1 MKKLLTGAGA
11 LLLLTGILV
20 GIPAALVALAGNP
33 FPTAEQWHAIV
44 TLTPDYGN
52 VIMFTKILPL
62 VIWVLWTAFVIPFL
76 VELVAAMGGR
86 KTKKKVAVFRSQQKM
101 AAGLIGAVAV
111 MFAGGAGALAA
122 PAPAAAASTYAV
134 GSADASAAPLDLSH
148 AISVAQSSQTPVGA
162 SERQQVIHQVVEG
175 DTLWDLSEQYYGE
188 GERFAEIFN
197 ANLGLQPDGQTM
209 TDPNLILPGWQLSIP
224 GVYTQA
230 PVQAPAPAPAP
241 TPDESLQTP
250 APTVDDV
257 DGGAGGAGGAG
268 SGAAADAATDS
279 RNAEQTTRVGQDTPD
294 VDDPT
299 DAADETDIAI
309 PLMTTG
315 GIAGL
320 LVAGLLSALGARRL
334 RQRRKR
340 IKGERIAL
348 PEPDVADLEL
358 EMRMV
363 ENPIGVTDV
372 DNALRTL
379 QAWAED
385 NGEQLPELLAVRVA
399 DDEVA
404 LYLASP
410 ADLPDPFE
418 SMHED
423 RTAWIVRPGRAQA
436 PDRPTVSPYPALA
449 TIGTDAQGGYVL
461 LDLEQIGSL
470 NVTGEE
476 DIARGMLNALACE
489 FATNPW
495 SDEIQVTL
503 VGLDDAL
510 ARDLDRIRI
519 HQVADIPA
527 LIRNLR
533 ADLDDRR
540 DALDS
545 YDVGGVLE
553 ARSRATELETWAP
566 HIVIL
571 AETPIGSLRDDLAE
585 LVARMPRLGI
595 ATIAQGTALAAGA
608 TVEVTSRE
616 DAEYRSGGAL
626 PPLPFRPQI
635 LAGEELD
642 LVRSLFATTNRDAQ
656 PVDLEQEHPHT
667 EVKILDTTSETAAV
681 ADALTEA
688 DAAEAAAVE
697 TDVVDAAAT
706 VDDAAAETVA
716 AAVAA
721 PIEAE
726 AQPADDETEDAAH
739 QTPDASPAAVAG
751 PSEAPSADADV
762 ASVDIPD
769 WPAPY
774 IRLMGPVDA
783 LNVDLDALPGRGIEF
798 LAFLLLQNTPS
809 VPGALVQKS
818 LWPDTYSTDNN
829 NARQLAK
836 QLRRILGHDPFGQP
850 LLPEGRSSVGFVLH
864 KLIRTDWH
872 DFCDLIG
879 PDLSATPNENLI
891 RAIRLV
897 RGQPFDGLKR
907 RGAWWAWRGPIEET
921 MRAAILDAADE
932 LTHRALATGKFDDA
946 RLAAR
951 IAQSTD
957 RLNEAGWRLE
967 IETAMAAGDVDSF
980 NTIVDAMFEV
990 IGVDTEIDAATQQLL
1005 DDAHE
1010 KLPGLAAQ

>member
-1 MKKLLTGAGA
+1 MKKLLNGAGA
-11 LLLLTGILV
+11 LLLLMGILI
-20 GIPAALVALAGNP
+20 GIPAALIALAGNP
-33 FPTAEQWHAIV
+33 LPTAEQWQAIV

-62 VIWVLWTAFVIPFL
+62 VIWVLWAAFAFPFL
-76 VELVAAMGGR
+76 VELFAAFGGR
-86 KTKKKVAVFRSQQKM
+86 KTAKKVAAFRGQQKL

-111 MFAGGAGALAA
+111 MFAGGVGALGA
-122 PAPAAAASTYAV
+122 PAPASAATYAV
-134 GSADASAAPLDLSH
+134 GSVESSASPMDLTH
-148 AISVAQSSQTPVGA
+148 AIAAAQAAETPQVAPEQ
-162 SERQQVIHQVVEG
+162 QQVVHEVVDA
-175 DTLWDLSEQYYGE
+175 DTLWDLAEQYYGQ
-188 GERFAEIFN
+188 GERFVEIFN
-197 ANLGLQPDGQTM
+197 ANLGVQPDGQSL
-209 TDPNLILPGWQLSIP
+209 TDPDLILPGWQLSIP
-224 GVYTQA
+224 GIYTQA
-230 PVQAPAPAPAP
+230 PITETPATPQAP
-241 TPDESLQTP
+241 TPDESAQTV
-250 APTVDDV
+250 APDAPVLDEA
-257 DGGAGGAGGAG
+257 AGGAGGGTGGG
-268 SGAAADAATDS
+268 SGAGEATTPRDAVDSLGPTAVHDTATAMD
-279 RNAEQTTRVGQDTPD
+279 EQHEEIDLAVPLTT
-294 VDDPT
+294 
-299 DAADETDIAI
+299 A
-309 PLMTTG
+309 G
-315 GIAGL
+315 GIGGL
-320 LVAGLLSALGARRL
+320 LVAGLLGALGARRL
-334 RQRRKR
+334 RQRRR
-340 IKGERIAL
+340 RVKGERIAL
-348 PEPDVADLEL
+348 PVPEVADLEL

-363 ENPIGVTDV
+363 ENPIGVADV

-385 NGEQLPELLAVRVA
+385 HGEQLPELLAVRVA

-404 LYLASP
+404 LYLAAP
-410 ADLPDPFE
+410 ADLPEPFE

-470 NVTGEE
+470 NVTGDE
-476 DIARGMLNALACE
+476 DVARGMLNALACE

-527 LIRNLR
+527 LVRNLR

-540 DALDS
+540 EALDS
-545 YDVGGVLE
+545 YGVGGVLD
-553 ARSRATELETWAP
+553 ARSRATEIETWAP
-566 HIVIL
+566 HIVIM
-571 AETPIGSLRDDLAE
+571 AETPIGSLRDDLAD

-608 TVEVTSRE
+608 TVEVTSTE
-616 DAEYRSGGAL
+616 EAEYRSGGAL

-635 LAGEELD
+635 LAGEELE
-642 LVRSLFATTNRDAQ
+642 LVRSLFATTDREAQ
-656 PVDLEQEHPHT
+656 PVDLEHEHAH
-667 EVKILDTTSETAAV
+667 V
-681 ADALTEA
+681 
-688 DAAEAAAVE
+688 
-697 TDVVDAAAT
+697 
-706 VDDAAAETVA
+706 

-721 PIEAE
+721 DTTPELVDDEPAEAE
-726 AQPADDETEDAAH
+726 EAEGAEVPVAEIPDEVPVAIVDERADET
-739 QTPDASPAAVAG
+739 PAEVDV
-751 PSEAPSADADV
+751 PSVEV
-762 ASVDIPD
+762 PD

-774 IRLMGPVDA
+774 IRLLGPVDA
-783 LNVDLDALPGRGIEF
+783 LNVDMDAIPGRGIEF

-809 VPGALVQKS
+809 VTGSLVQKK
-818 LWPDTYSTDNN
+818 LWPDTFSTDNN

-836 QLRRILGHDPFGQP
+836 QLRRVLGHDPFGQP
-850 LLPEGRSSVGFVLH
+850 LLPEGRSSAGFTIH
-864 KLIRTDWH
+864 PQIRTDWN

-879 PDLSATPNENLI
+879 PDLSKTPNENLI

-932 LTHRALATGKFDDA
+932 LTHRALASGKFDDA

-951 IAQSTD
+951 IAQSAD

-967 IETAMAAGDVDSF
+967 IETAMAAGDVEAF
-980 NTIVDAMFEV
+980 NAIVDAMFEV
-990 IGVDTEIDAATQQLL
+990 VGVDTEIDDATQQLL
-1005 DDAHE
+1005 EEAHE
-1010 KLPGLAAQ
+1010 KLPGLTAR

>member
-11 LLLLTGILV
+11 LLVLMGVLV
-20 GIPAALVALAGNP
+20 GIPAVLVAIAGNP

-62 VIWVLWTAFVIPFL
+62 VIWVLWAAFAIPFL
-76 VELVAAMGGR
+76 VELVAAFGGR
-86 KTKKKVAVFRSQQKM
+86 NTTKKVAAFRGQQKL

-111 MFAGGAGALAA
+111 MFASGVGALAA
-122 PAPAAAASTYAV
+122 PASAAADSYAV
-134 GSADASAAPLDLSH
+134 GSVDASVSPLDLSQVV
-148 AISVAQSSQTPVGA
+148 ASVQVSQTPQEA
-162 SERQQVIHQVVEG
+162 PEQQVLVHQVVEG
-175 DTLWDLSEQYYGE
+175 DTLWDLAVQYYGE
-188 GERFAEIFN
+188 GERFPEIFN
-197 ANLGLQPDGQTM
+197 ANLGVQPDGQTL
-209 TDPNLILPGWQLSIP
+209 TDPDLIHPGWQFSIP
-224 GVYTQA
+224 GVYTKA
-230 PVQAPAPAPAP
+230 PAQEAPAPSTPAPSPDESVQAPSADAPVLDGAEGGAG
-241 TPDESLQTP
+241 
-250 APTVDDV
+250 
-257 DGGAGGAGGAG
+257 GGAGGAAGGATGIREMGG
-268 SGAAADAATDS
+268 SID
-279 RNAEQTTRVGQDTPD
+279 RPMVEQAPS
-294 VDDPT
+294 VDDVSEAGEEI
-299 DAADETDIAI
+299 DVAI
-309 PLMTTG
+309 PMMTAG

-320 LVAGLLSALGARRL
+320 LVAGLLGALGARRL

-340 IKGERIAL
+340 VKGERIAL
-348 PEPDVADLEL
+348 PESEVADLEL

-363 ENPIGVTDV
+363 ENPIGVADV

-404 LYLASP
+404 LYLAAP
-410 ADLPDPFE
+410 ADLPAPFE

-423 RTAWIVRPGRAQA
+423 RTAWVVRPGQAQA

-449 TIGTDAQGGYVL
+449 TIGTDAQGGYLL

-470 NVTGEE
+470 NVTGDEE
-476 DIARGMLNALACE
+476 TARGMLNALACE

-519 HQVADIPA
+519 HQVADVPA

-533 ADLDDRR
+533 ADLNDRR
-540 DALDS
+540 EALDT
-545 YDVGGVLE
+545 YGVGGVLE
-553 ARSRATELETWAP
+553 ARSRATEIETWAP

-595 ATIAQGTALAAGA
+595 ATIAQGTALVAGSSI
-608 TVEVTSRE
+608 EVTSTE
-616 DAEYRSGGAL
+616 EAEYRSGGAL

-635 LAGEELD
+635 LEGEELE
-642 LVRSLFATTNRDAQ
+642 LVRSLFATTDLEAQ
-656 PVDLEQEHPHT
+656 SINLEQEHAH
-667 EVKILDTTSETAAV
+667 VNAAEPELV
-681 ADALTEA
+681 EIATEA
-688 DAAEAAAVE
+688 PVEPVAADVAEPVDVDEPEAAP
-697 TDVVDAAAT
+697 
-706 VDDAAAETVA
+706 VA
-716 AAVAA
+716 AASSEISEVALA
-721 PIEAE
+721 VVEE
-726 AQPADDETEDAAH
+726 QTETTATDI
-739 QTPDASPAAVAG
+739 D
-751 PSEAPSADADV
+751 APSV
-762 ASVDIPD
+762 EVPD

-774 IRLMGPVDA
+774 IRLLGPVDA
-783 LNVDLDALPGRGIEF
+783 LNVDMDAIPGRGIEF

-809 VPGALVQKS
+809 VPGALVQER
-818 LWPDTYSTDNN
+818 LWPDTFSTDNN

-850 LLPEGRSSVGFVLH
+850 LLPEGRSNAGFTIH
-864 KLIRTDWH
+864 KMIRTDWH

-897 RGQPFDGLKR
+897 RGKPFDGLKR
-907 RGAWWAWRGPIEET
+907 TKGRSAWWAWRAPIEET

-951 IAQSTD
+951 IAQSAD

-967 IETAMAAGDVDSF
+967 IETAMAAGDVDAF

-990 IGVDTEIDAATQQLL
+990 VGVDADIDDATQQLL
-1005 DDAHE
+1005 DDAHA
-1010 KLPGLAAQ
+1010 KLPGLAAR

>member
-11 LLLLTGILV
+11 LLLLAGILV

-62 VIWVLWTAFVIPFL
+62 VIWVLWAAFAIPFL
-76 VELVAAMGGR
+76 VELVAAIGGR
-86 KTKKKVAVFRSQQKM
+86 KTTKKVAAFRGQQKL
-101 AAGLIGAVAV
+101 AAGLIAAVAV
-111 MFAGGAGALAA
+111 MFAGGVGALSA
-122 PAPAAAASTYAV
+122 PAPASADSYSV
-134 GSADASAAPLDLSH
+134 GTVDASASPLDLSS
-148 AISVAQSSQTPVGA
+148 AMAMVQAAQTAPA
-162 SERQQVIHQVVEG
+162 APEQQVVHQVVDG
-175 DTLWDLSEQYYGE
+175 DTLWDLAVQYYGQ
-188 GERFAEIFN
+188 GERFVEIFN
-197 ANLGLQPDGQTM
+197 ANLGVQPDGQSL
-209 TDPNLILPGWQLSIP
+209 TDPDLILPGWQLSIP

-230 PVQAPAPAPAP
+230 PVEEAPAPSTPAP
-241 TPDESLQTP
+241 TPDESVQAP
-250 APTVDDV
+250 ATDAPVLDGAE
-257 DGGAGGAGGAG
+257 GGAGGGAGGG
-268 SGAAADAATDS
+268 GGTGEATDVRGMGES
-279 RNAEQTTRVGQDTPD
+279 IDRPVVEQAPA
-294 VDDPT
+294 VDDVSET
-299 DAADETDIAI
+299 ADEADIAI
-309 PLMTTG
+309 PLMTAG

-320 LVAGLLSALGARRL
+320 LVAGLLGALGARRL

-340 IKGERIAL
+340 VKGERIAL
-348 PEPDVADLEL
+348 PEPEVADLEL

-404 LYLASP
+404 LYLAAP
-410 ADLPDPFE
+410 ADLPEPFE

-470 NVTGEE
+470 NVTGDEE
-476 DIARGMLNALACE
+476 IARGMLNALACE

-527 LIRNLR
+527 LVRNLR

-545 YDVGGVLE
+545 YGVGGVLE
-553 ARSRATELETWAP
+553 ARSRATEIETWAP

-571 AETPIGSLRDDLAE
+571 AETPIGSLRDDLAD

-608 TVEVTSRE
+608 TVEVASKE
-616 DAEYRSGGAL
+616 EAEYRSGGAL

-635 LAGEELD
+635 LAGEELE
-642 LVRSLFATTNRDAQ
+642 LVRSLFATTDREAQ
-656 PVDLEQEHPHT
+656 PVDLEQEHAHAAAEAEPAET
-667 EVKILDTTSETAAV
+667 TAAFVDV
-681 ADALTEA
+681 ATAEDELAPTAEET
-688 DAAEAAAVE
+688 EAAAVPVATAAVE
-697 TDVVDAAAT
+697 IPEDAPVAVVDESA
-706 VDDAAAETVA
+706 
-716 AAVAA
+716 
-721 PIEAE
+721 
-726 AQPADDETEDAAH
+726 DET
-739 QTPDASPAAVAG
+739 PAEIDV
-751 PSEAPSADADV
+751 PSVEV
-762 ASVDIPD
+762 PD

-774 IRLMGPVDA
+774 IRLLGPVDA
-783 LNVDLDALPGRGIEF
+783 LNVDMDAIPGRGIEF

-809 VPGALVQKS
+809 VPGALVQKK
-818 LWPDTYSTDNN
+818 LWPDTFSKDNN

-850 LLPEGRSSVGFVLH
+850 LLPEGRSSAGFTIH
-864 KLIRTDWH
+864 NQIRTDWH

-879 PDLSATPNENLI
+879 PDLSTTPNENLI

-951 IAQSTD
+951 IAQSAD

-967 IETAMAAGDVDSF
+967 IETAMAAGDVDAF
-980 NTIVDAMFEV
+980 NSIVDAMFEV
-990 IGVDTEIDAATQQLL
+990 VGVDAEIDDATQQLL

-1010 KLPGLAAQ
+1010 KLPGLAAR